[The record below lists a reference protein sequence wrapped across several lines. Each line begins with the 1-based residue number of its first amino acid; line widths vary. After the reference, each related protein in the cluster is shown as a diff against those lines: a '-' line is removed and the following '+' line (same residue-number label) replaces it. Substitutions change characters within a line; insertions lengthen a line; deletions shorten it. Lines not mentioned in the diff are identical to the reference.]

1 MLKIAYVIDSTL
13 GGGAATPIAA
23 VTRVLRNAGAHVEVF
38 SLERR
43 DGLAL
48 PSMLADGLNVH
59 VRDGGKN
66 DHIAAYAWLSSQ
78 LKSYK
83 PTLVWTSL
91 TRATVIGLLWGKF
104 HSVPVIAWQHI
115 DYLKP
120 IKLWATYFLRKWAV
134 MWVGDSDS
142 ITALTAKRLEVE
154 DKRLACWPLFSANP
168 SAPQARPWRPGEPLR
183 MGSLGRLRP
192 IKGYDVLME
201 ALLLLKQRG
210 FVSPVPF
217 EIVIAGE
224 GSERDELLKM
234 ARHAEFLGLNLIGFT
249 NQAQE
254 FLAGLH
260 LYLQPSRG
268 EGLCIGLHEAMQA
281 GLPVIASRVGQMPYT
296 VETGIS
302 GWLVPPDDVTALADA
317 LADALS
323 HPERLTNMGQRAKQR
338 VLTNYSKDAFRQAG
352 ESILNRLSAMGIK

>member
-1 MLKIAYVIDSTL
+1 MRIAYIIDSTL
-13 GGGAATPIAA
+13 GGGAASPVAA

-38 SLERR
+38 ALERR

-48 PSMLADGLNVH
+48 PSMLADRLEVH
-59 VRDGGKN
+59 VREGGKN
-66 DHIAAYAWLSSQ
+66 DHFAAYSWLNGQ
-78 LKSYK
+78 LASYK
-83 PTLVWTSL
+83 PTLIWTSL
-91 TRATVIGLLWGKF
+91 TRATILGLLLGRQYG
-104 HSVPVIAWQHI
+104 VPVVAWQHI

-120 IKLWATYFLRKWAV
+120 IKFWLTYLLRKWPV

-142 ITALTAKRLEVE
+142 ITALTAKRLEVQPN
-154 DKRLACWPLFSANP
+154 RLACWPLFSANP
-168 SAPQARPWRPGEPLR
+168 SAPQARPWQPNEPLR

-210 FVSPVPF
+210 FASPFPF

-224 GSERDELLKM
+224 GSERDILLKK

-296 VETGIS
+296 VEASIS

-323 HPERLTNMGQRAKQR
+323 NPERLASMGQRAKQR